1 MRLERRGQFSI
12 SVSFVTQRSVC
23 VRHFTTKGL
32 LGSNAY
38 ASLSCIAREDRT
50 SRALFPARTHSCV
63 RRPLRPCFSSEG
75 FLTIGDVSRKSD
87 TDIVTRCLTGDQGAW
102 SELIDRYQRLIYS
115 VARTLSQSSEDAADV
130 FQQVC
135 LELYQRLP
143 ELRDAE
149 SLPAWLITVT
159 RRQAAAVWKS
169 HKTLL
174 PLRDEYP
181 ALADQI
187 RSIENEHLVETA
199 MLDLPERCRQLIN
212 LLYLHPFSLSYSA
225 VAERL
230 GVPVSS
236 IGPTRARCLAKLR
249 KLMS

>member
-1 MRLERRGQFSI
+1 VAAPSI
-12 SVSFVTQRSVC
+12 F
-23 VRHFTTKGL
+23 
-32 LGSNAY
+32 N
-38 ASLSCIAREDRT
+38 
-50 SRALFPARTHSCV
+50 
-63 RRPLRPCFSSEG
+63 SEG

-159 RRQAAAVWKS
+159 RRQAAAVLKS

-181 ALADQI
+181 ALEDQI

-249 KLMS
+249 KLLS

>member
-1 MRLERRGQFSI
+1 
-12 SVSFVTQRSVC
+12 
-23 VRHFTTKGL
+23 
-32 LGSNAY
+32 
-38 ASLSCIAREDRT
+38 
-50 SRALFPARTHSCV
+50 
-63 RRPLRPCFSSEG
+63 
-75 FLTIGDVSRKSD
+75 LTIGEIFRKSD
-87 TDIVTRCLTGDQGAW
+87 TDLVRQCLTGDQGAW

-115 VARTLSQSSEDAADV
+115 VARTLSKSPEDAGDV

-135 LELYQRLP
+135 MELYQRLP

-159 RRQAAAVWKS
+159 RRQAAAVLKY
-169 HKTLL
+169 HKTTLL

-181 ALADQI
+181 AVEDQI
-187 RSIENEHLVETA
+187 RSIENEHLIETA

-212 LLYLHPFSLSYSA
+212 LLYLQPISLSYSA

-249 KLMS
+249 KLLS

>member
-1 MRLERRGQFSI
+1 MLESNEIAYVILHGARRSYLTGALPGSI
-12 SVSFVTQRSVC
+12 A
-23 VRHFTTKGL
+23 L
-32 LGSNAY
+32 
-38 ASLSCIAREDRT
+38 
-50 SRALFPARTHSCV
+50 SRAAAAPF
-63 RRPLRPCFSSEG
+63 CFKWEDS
-75 FLTIGDVSRKSD
+75 LTIGEVFRKSD
-87 TDIVTRCLTGDQGAW
+87 TDLVRQCLKGDQGAW

-115 VARTLSQSSEDAADV
+115 VARTLSQSPEDAADV

-135 LELYQRLP
+135 MDLYRRLP

-159 RRQAAAVWKS
+159 RRQAAAVLKS

-181 ALADQI
+181 ALEDQI

-249 KLMS
+249 KLLS